1 MPADRNVDD
10 GPPLTELQ
18 TRDAK
23 PLLTTGFTNELDPI
37 YWGPGQLTGPNG
49 AYSPP
54 DVNAWHNNEPLRV
67 PRVLR
72 FTFGSRSTYEADDY
86 DDGAPPP
93 DPTAHTWRVYQVDRT
108 PLPGDPNQP
117 TVYRVVVYWDDLD
130 LPGTSPG
137 SMSYETF
144 AEGLFYFVE
153 GMTVELP
160 TDPFYVTGA
169 SVQYDASINEYYFY
183 NNGVYTV
190 VQPTFP

>member
-1 MPADRNVDD
+1 GDDDPGRLGVHAVPRLEAVMPADRNVDD

-72 FTFGSRSTYEADDY
+72 FTFG
-86 DDGAPPP
+86 
-93 DPTAHTWRVYQVDRT
+93 
-108 PLPGDPNQP
+108 
-117 TVYRVVVYWDDLD
+117 
-130 LPGTSPG
+130 
-137 SMSYETF
+137 
-144 AEGLFYFVE
+144 
-153 GMTVELP
+153 
-160 TDPFYVTGA
+160 
-169 SVQYDASINEYYFY
+169 
-183 NNGVYTV
+183 
-190 VQPTFP
+190 